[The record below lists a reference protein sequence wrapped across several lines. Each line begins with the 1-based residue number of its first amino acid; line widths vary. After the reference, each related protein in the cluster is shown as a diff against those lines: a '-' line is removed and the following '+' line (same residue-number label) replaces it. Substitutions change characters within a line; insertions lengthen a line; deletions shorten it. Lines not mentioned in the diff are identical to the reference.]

1 MMGWDAWKQGFDA
14 WENATAQLVETFM
27 RSPQVL
33 GPAGQAMGA
42 AMNLKAKQQQAVADA
57 WANMGLPTRRD
68 QERTLHA
75 LNQIQSRL
83 TDLEETLANT
93 QAELHAL
100 KLQGSAAVAPVVEVA
115 VKPRPSQ
122 KVDVAK
128 KDDSAN

>member
-75 LNQIQSRL
+75 LNQLQSRL
-83 TDLEETLANT
+83 IDLEEKLSD
-93 QAELHAL
+93 LHA
-100 KLQGSAAVAPVVEVA
+100 
-115 VKPRPSQ
+115 
-122 KVDVAK
+122 AK
-128 KDDSAN
+128 KN